1 LSNSDAPENLDL
13 FVLGAGASNAEPFVG
28 SVAVSRIMYHPTF
41 GNDEYFE
48 LRNLKNREVALFDP
62 NIPQNTWRIRGG
74 VDLDLPTGI
83 RIPPLGRLIV
93 TELEPD
99 VYRSKYEI
107 SNAVTIMGPYAGKLD
122 NNGET
127 IRLLRPDS
135 PVMAPDPDAGFV
147 PYLYVDEVKYNN
159 ELPWPRA
166 ADGLGAGLQ
175 RIDLAIDGSDAD
187 NWTSFRPGIGTK
199 DDLDED
205 GMSDVWEKLFGLD
218 PSDASDAFLDT
229 DGDGSLNIEEFLA
242 QTDPTNAES
251 KLRLDS
257 LSLSDDGNRAIV
269 RFQAQSGVT
278 YAIETTA
285 FIQSNAWK
293 EIARTT
299 PTTAPDQ
306 LEISLD
312 IIEPLH
318 QFYRLKVVE

>member
-1 LSNSDAPENLDL
+1 
-13 FVLGAGASNAEPFVG
+13 
-28 SVAVSRIMYHPTF
+28 
-41 GNDEYFE
+41 
-48 LRNLKNREVALFDP
+48 
-62 NIPQNTWRIRGG
+62 
-74 VDLDLPTGI
+74 
-83 RIPPLGRLIV
+83 
-93 TELEPD
+93 
-99 VYRSKYEI
+99 
-107 SNAVTIMGPYAGKLD
+107 
-122 NNGET
+122 
-127 IRLLRPDS
+127 
-135 PVMAPDPDAGFV
+135 MAPDPDAGFV

-299 PTTAPDQ
+299 PTTAPDL